1 MHGENNFRRMKESN
15 MRNIPPQ
22 VMVPGSTPRGQLNAS
37 QNSIQEFSDSTDT
50 FPVRRSI
57 LLGFEVCYLLQ
68 GGNGPCPLLAICN
81 VLLLRGLLS
90 LPPDAQTVSFSY
102 LVDRLANIM
111 IDKNNTVDAD
121 ETLRST
127 LDKSVGLLGGLNK
140 GLDVD
145 IRFTSVEGFEYTPE
159 MSIFD
164 LLDVRVYHGWIVSED
179 DLSAYPYVSQLTY
192 NQAVEKVA
200 AYEEIKSKALESVDG
215 FDSAIATKKD
225 TIEEGEAVAKW
236 LGSTS
241 SQLTSDGLIQLHT
254 SLQEGDIAVLFRNN
268 HFSVIYKR
276 QAHLFALVTDVGF
289 RRTNA
294 MWESLDQLDG
304 DTLYLDSGFRPASQG
319 GGLFV
324 DTGRPVVSPQR
335 QPTVVPASNV
345 RVVSVAS
352 PKKKKK
358 RTSKR
363 CTIM

>member
-1 MHGENNFRRMKESN
+1 MNSTNNRGSAPQL
-15 MRNIPPQ
+15 IVTGSPPRD
-22 VMVPGSTPRGQLNAS
+22 TRIAS
-37 QNSIQEFSDSTDT
+37 HQSSQEMLDSTTT
-50 FPVRRSI
+50 FPVRRSTFH
-57 LLGFEVCYLLQ
+57 GFEVCYLLQ

-81 VLLLRGLLS
+81 VLLLRGTFS
-90 LPPDAQTVSFSY
+90 LPQDSQTVSFSY

-111 IDKNNTVDAD
+111 IDKNTTVDAD

-200 AYEEIKSKALESVDG
+200 AYEEIKTKALESSEG
-215 FDSAIATKKD
+215 FDSAIENKKD
-225 TIEEGEAVAKW
+225 VVAEGEAVAKW
-236 LGSTS
+236 LESTS
-241 SQLTSDGLIQLHT
+241 NQLTSDGLIQLHT
-254 SLQEGDIAVLFRNN
+254 SLQEGDIAVFFRNN

-276 QAHLFALVTDVGF
+276 QSFLFALVTDMGF
-289 RRTNA
+289 RSTNV

-304 DTLYLDSGFRPASQG
+304 DTLYLDSAFRPASQG
-319 GGLFV
+319 GLFI
-324 DTGRPVVSPQR
+324 DTSRPVVVSPQR
-335 QPTVVPASNV
+335 QPTIVPASNV
-345 RVVSVAS
+345 KVVSGSKVT
-352 PKKKKK
+352 KKK
-358 RTSKR
+358 RGKR